1 MSMYKVQYPGVYT
14 ARETELLEAARASAA
29 SQKGLPAMFGGGTA
43 DETLMKLYAN
53 AWDPWNPLF
62 NDPDYAKNTRYG
74 GLIAI
79 PCWKE
84 PGAMFPTL
92 PMDFGDRM
100 TDRANLGGAFE
111 MFQPIRP
118 GDVLTAKVGENRI
131 VDITPEEGGDSHVF
145 YLEGAGDLYNQDGE
159 LVMRGITRGRNGF
172 ANYADDYT
180 GERIYGLAMGG
191 PNGPGGPG
199 GKPGKP
205 GDPPPKPGP
214 GMFGNAEP
222 YTYTDEDWDKM
233 REMWR
238 AEKIRGAETL
248 YWEDVNVG
256 DQPQSLCTGPI
267 TEMDMIRYH
276 GLQVIEGRPM
286 RDNLLDP
293 DMVRRLEPFKN
304 KYNVYYLDYAS
315 HYCGQGVGNNPIFYN
330 TTNRNLLIRVVTNWM
345 GDDGWLRSIDWH
357 FSSTEA
363 DSFFDKVPFMK
374 GKAATNH
381 GSCGQCMLLHGYVT
395 DKYVNDAGEHL
406 VDLTCWAE
414 TWDHKLTQ
422 VIGTSVVLP
431 SRG

>member
-14 ARETELLEAARASAA
+14 DREKELLDAARTSAA
-29 SQKGLPAMFGGGTA
+29 SQKGMPAMFGGGTA
-43 DETLMKLYAN
+43 DETMMKLYAN

-111 MFQPIRP
+111 MFKPIRP

-145 YLEGAGDLYNQDGE
+145 YLEGAGELYNQDGE

-172 ANYADDYT
+172 ANYADDYD

-191 PNGPGGPG
+191 PPGG

-214 GMFGNAEP
+214 GMFGNVEP

-248 YWEDVNVG
+248 YWEDVQVG
-256 DQPQSLCTGPI
+256 DQPQTLCTGPI

-276 GLQVIEGRPM
+276 GIQVIEGRPM

-357 FSSTEA
+357 FSNTEA
-363 DSFFDKVPFMK
+363 DSFFEKVPFMK

-395 DKYVNDAGEHL
+395 DKYINDAGEHL